1 MSPRPRSESWPQ
13 RLLSLVGS
21 PAGIAAS
28 YVESLLPAAAERGL
42 DVRELLRVVDIPA
55 EQLALPGYRLPLFKA
70 FALLL
75 QAERLGGD
83 PLIGLRLGLAVR
95 PRSFQVLGYSA
106 MSCATL
112 GEAIQRLQRFEQ
124 LVWDIGET
132 RLEEE
137 GEQVALTWRP
147 RLLPWVPRQAVEM
160 ALAGWLA
167 FGRWLSDGRAQ
178 PLQVEFRH
186 RLDTAAD
193 VYAEVLGC
201 PVQGGGTRNAVI
213 FHRALLQT
221 PLRETDPHLRSL
233 MDAQGEACL
242 AAYRLDANLANEVRA
257 ALCTGLAQ
265 GQIGLD
271 DVAGHLGLTARILRR
286 RLGEAGLALP
296 GLLDEVRKDLAQLY
310 LQHTDFALLEIAY
323 LLGFAE
329 QSSFS
334 RAFRRWTG
342 LPPTAFRR
350 GKAAEAP

>member
-1 MSPRPRSESWPQ
+1 MTESWPQ
-13 RLLSLVGS
+13 RLLALVAS

-28 YVESLLPAAAERGL
+28 YVESLLPAAGERGL
-42 DVRELLRVVDIPA
+42 DVDALLRAVDIQA

-75 QAERLGGD
+75 QAERLAGD
-83 PLIGLRLGLAVR
+83 ALIGMRLGLAVR

-112 GEAIQRLQRFEQ
+112 GEAITRLQRFEQ

-137 GEQVALTWRP
+137 GEFVALTWRP
-147 RLLPWVPRQAVEM
+147 RALPWVPRQAVEM

-167 FGRWLSDGRAQ
+167 FGRWLSEERAQ
-178 PLQVEFRH
+178 PVRVEFRH
-186 RLDTAAD
+186 PLDAGKEAYAD
-193 VYAEVLGC
+193 VLGC
-201 PVQGGGTRNAVI
+201 PVQGGCARHAVV
-213 FHRALLQT
+213 FHKALLQM
-221 PLRETDPHLRSL
+221 PLREADPHLRAL
-233 MDAQGEACL
+233 MDAQGDACL
-242 AAYRLDANLANEVRA
+242 AAYRLDANLANEIRA

-265 GQIGLD
+265 GQVGLD
-271 DVAGHLGLTARILRR
+271 DVAGRLGLSTRVLRR
-286 RLGEAGLALP
+286 RLGESALALP
-296 GLLDEVRKDLAQLY
+296 TLLDEVRKDLAQLY

-342 LPPTAFRR
+342 TAPTDFRR
-350 GKAAEAP
+350 QKCAAAP

>member
-1 MSPRPRSESWPQ
+1 M
-13 RLLSLVGS
+13 
-21 PAGIAAS
+21 
-28 YVESLLPAAAERGL
+28 
-42 DVRELLRVVDIPA
+42 
-55 EQLALPGYRLPLFKA
+55 
-70 FALLL
+70 
-75 QAERLGGD
+75 
-83 PLIGLRLGLAVR
+83 
-95 PRSFQVLGYSA
+95 
-106 MSCATL
+106 
-112 GEAIQRLQRFEQ
+112 
-124 LVWDIGET
+124 
-132 RLEEE
+132 EEE

-201 PVQGGGTRNAVI
+201 PVQGGCTRNAVI

-221 PLRETDPHLRSL
+221 PLREADPHLRSL

-286 RLGEAGLALP
+286 HLGEAGLALP